1 MTTIRNI
8 IPYAPKEKS
17 TIGIDAERLRA
28 SIAKLTSSSTNEL
41 EKLIAELKA
50 LKTRRRSEEMTKLS
64 VRPHLVQSL
73 SVANH
78 RSKIIHDAVVIA
90 SRWDNSF

>member
-28 SIAKLTSSSTNEL
+28 SIAKLTSSSTSEL

-50 LKTRRRSEEMTKLS
+50 LKTRRRSEEMTRTKLS
-64 VRPHLVQSL
+64 VRPRLLQSL
-73 SVANH
+73 SVANR
-78 RSKIIHDAVVIA
+78 RSKIHDAVVIA
-90 SRWDNSF
+90 WPMGQ

>member
-78 RSKIIHDAVVIA
+78 RSKIIHAAVVIA

>member
-28 SIAKLTSSSTNEL
+28 SIAKLTSNSTNEL
-41 EKLIAELKA
+41 EKLIAKLEA
-50 LKTRRRSEEMTKLS
+50 LKTMRKPEETAVTKPS
-64 VRPHLVQSL
+64 AGPHLEPSL
-73 SVANH
+73 LVADC
-78 RSKIIHDAVVIA
+78 RSRVRDAV
-90 SRWDNSF
+90 R